1 MLAGLLQ
8 LLQVSTAIFLP
19 TGKNF
24 TAKEMNNLDVKKTSP
39 LDDIAVKLLKLNNNI
54 FHGIYP
60 HIFSEYYKSIKP
72 ISSSLNNRKHVTKV
86 NLSLSSWGHLLI
98 SPC

>member
-8 LLQVSTAIFLP
+8 LLQVSTAHFLP
-19 TGKNF
+19 AGKNF

-39 LDDIAVKLLKLNNNI
+39 LDDIAVKLLKLNNNV

-60 HIFSEYYKSIKP
+60 HIFGEYYKFIKP
-72 ISSSLNNRKHVTKV
+72 ISSSLNNRKDVTKV

-98 SPC
+98 SPY